1 MHVKFNA
8 SPRTENVSKVC
19 SDLYADLVPLEK
31 LAREIFTGDVTYR
44 FQ

>member
-1 MHVKFNA
+1 MHVDLTRRHA
-8 SPRTENVSKVC
+8 PRTFSKVC

-31 LAREIFTGDVTYR
+31 PAREIFTGDVTYR